1 MKQQNQ
7 GNIPNYPMG
16 TWLICPLLKSDQNE
30 IAYSESIKFTKD
42 YPSSGDAWRL
52 LGRSAE
58 KVNKPFEA
66 DKAWGVITK
75 KAIPTQEVWWE
86 GMISK
91 ARIRSTRRLDQACNL
106 MRKMKRSEEYL
117 PKKLKNDYG
126 TLMTNLDCSV
136 ESGWKGKA
144 LALSSHE
151 KITLWR
157 GKHNGLR

>member
-1 MKQQNQ
+1 M
-7 GNIPNYPMG
+7 
-16 TWLICPLLKSDQNE
+16 LASDQNE
-30 IAYSESIKFTKD
+30 SAYSESIKFTKD

-58 KVNKPFEA
+58 KVDKPFEA

-91 ARIRSTRRLDQACNL
+91 ARIRSTRRLDQACSL

-126 TLMTNLDCSV
+126 KLITNLDCSV
-136 ESGWKGKA
+136 ES
-144 LALSSHE
+144 S
-151 KITLWR
+151 
-157 GKHNGLR
+157 